1 MLPADAEHTNPWS
14 PLADSRDRDQTHLQD
29 HNPRREMLHNGLKR
43 KRPNRSPKPYLHE
56 ERRKEEKERK
66 KTQKPELGDSKK
78 NGGGKGK
85 AEKVRERDLLS
96 PLKSL
101 P

>member
-1 MLPADAEHTNPWS
+1 MLPADAEHTNPRS

-66 KTQKPELGDSKK
+66 PRNRNWETARKMGVAK
-78 NGGGKGK
+78 
-85 AEKVRERDLLS
+85 EKQR
-96 PLKSL
+96 K
-101 P
+101 